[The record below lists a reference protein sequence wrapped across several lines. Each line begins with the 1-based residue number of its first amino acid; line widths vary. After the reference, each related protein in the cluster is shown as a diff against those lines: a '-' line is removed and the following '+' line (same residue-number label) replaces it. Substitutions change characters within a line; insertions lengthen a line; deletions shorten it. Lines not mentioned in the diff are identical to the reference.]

1 MMDATP
7 AGSAGTT
14 GPGAGLIDPPAFQPG
29 APDFAQRVRDSFN
42 RQAFMTTLGVRLVD
56 VAPGRCDLAM
66 PHRADLCQQNGFL
79 HAGVTAALADSAAGY
94 AAYTV
99 MPANSDVLS
108 IEFKHNLLAP
118 AVGERFLARGQ
129 VQRAGRT
136 IVVVQATVVAET
148 GEQRKTVAL
157 MQATMMRV
165 QADAATG

>member
-1 MMDATP
+1 MDTTP
-7 AGSAGTT
+7 TGTT
-14 GPGAGLIDPPAFQPG
+14 GPGAGLVDPPAFRPG
-29 APDFAQRVRDSFN
+29 APDFAQRVRDSFD
-42 RQAFMTTLGVRLVD
+42 RQAFMTTLGVQLMD

-66 PHRADLCQQNGFL
+66 PYRADLCQQNGYL

-118 AVGERFLARGQ
+118 AVGDRFLARGQ

-148 GEQRKTVAL
+148 GDRRKTVAL
-157 MQATMMRV
+157 MQATMMRLPT
-165 QADAATG
+165 DATAE